1 MPQTHDKPLSWY
13 RNRISNVVERFKRG
27 EREVRIAEVESISR
41 ERVRQIVN
49 EQLGVEVAGQI
60 RKTYRKE
67 RAEAA
72 EKARFSAEME
82 RERMVEALGHKCRVC
97 ETPIRKMHGDE
108 PRDTCSH
115 RCAELWPILR
125 FRLDEEL
132 RQAHI
137 DQNARWKKNFPRY
150 SAERSW
156 AERRLRGEAETYR
169 LPERSP
175 RVIAALKLV
184 ARLREEQKVLDRQDD
199 AA

>member
-27 EREVRIAEVESISR
+27 EREVRIAEVEGISR

-49 EQLGVEVAGQI
+49 EQLGVA
-60 RKTYRKE
+60 
-67 RAEAA
+67 
-72 EKARFSAEME
+72 
-82 RERMVEALGHKCRVC
+82 
-97 ETPIRKMHGDE
+97 
-108 PRDTCSH
+108 
-115 RCAELWPILR
+115 
-125 FRLDEEL
+125 
-132 RQAHI
+132 
-137 DQNARWKKNFPRY
+137 RY

-175 RVIAALKLV
+175 RVIAALRLV